1 MTFKQFYLLGLFGI
15 TFSIALFLFFLWIS
29 HSNKSKKSS
38 YYKDINQGLLFIIF
52 AIFSWSVVAIYKIF
66 DLKEFSLSYIIND
79 RILSS
84 MNNLF
89 LLISLA
95 FFPIK
100 KKSILTSYFVRKEKW
115 VINVFIIFSILI
127 GFFTITDK
135 IGDSFDFVSRLLIVG
150 LDLLFSITCLL
161 GLGYV
166 LYYAYQE
173 LGFEK
178 WTLNYVK
185 ITIALVSITQ
195 ILLPLSKMIPGV
207 LSLFYPYFLAFFIIC
222 ITQLI
227 FLIAN
232 YYSVLYYSLRNNSSV
247 ENTNYKEQDASSYE
261 ISEILSIVI
270 GYNKENKL
278 FYLTLVFKDQFQKQ
292 FEQTNEN
299 AKLLQPLL
307 YWLLFS
313 VAKKQNIMLTHQDVA
328 LAKYRMVDYWNKE
341 SDFKLTQELLFFNES
356 GYFEFKLN
364 AEKISLCEKD
374 FYKSK
379 LSVKEL
385 FKKYFICF
393 VPQDIKTTQQLNN
406 KKNADK
412 YLLDNFEDFYK
423 NILE

>member
-1 MTFKQFYLLGLFGI
+1 VTGVQ
-15 TFSIALFLFFLWIS
+15 TCALP
-29 HSNKSKKSS
+29 
-38 YYKDINQGLLFIIF
+38 
-52 AIFSWSVVAIYKIF
+52 IY
-66 DLKEFSLSYIIND
+66 
-79 RILSS
+79 
-84 MNNLF
+84 
-89 LLISLA
+89 
-95 FFPIK
+95 
-100 KKSILTSYFVRKEKW
+100 
-115 VINVFIIFSILI
+115 
-127 GFFTITDK
+127 
-135 IGDSFDFVSRLLIVG
+135 
-150 LDLLFSITCLL
+150 
-161 GLGYV
+161 
-166 LYYAYQE
+166 
-173 LGFEK
+173 
-178 WTLNYVK
+178 
-185 ITIALVSITQ
+185 
-195 ILLPLSKMIPGV
+195 
-207 LSLFYPYFLAFFIIC
+207 
-222 ITQLI
+222 
-227 FLIAN
+227 
-232 YYSVLYYSLRNNSSV
+232 
-247 ENTNYKEQDASSYE
+247 ASSFE

-364 AEKISLCEKD
+364 EEKITLCEND

-393 VPQDIKTTQQLNN
+393 VPQEIKTAQQLNN

>member
-1 MTFKQFYLLGLFGI
+1 
-15 TFSIALFLFFLWIS
+15 
-29 HSNKSKKSS
+29 
-38 YYKDINQGLLFIIF
+38 
-52 AIFSWSVVAIYKIF
+52 
-66 DLKEFSLSYIIND
+66 
-79 RILSS
+79 
-84 MNNLF
+84 
-89 LLISLA
+89 
-95 FFPIK
+95 
-100 KKSILTSYFVRKEKW
+100 
-115 VINVFIIFSILI
+115 
-127 GFFTITDK
+127 
-135 IGDSFDFVSRLLIVG
+135 
-150 LDLLFSITCLL
+150 
-161 GLGYV
+161 